1 MIQKENEN
9 KGKTRNRLKLFN
21 LNDNIDFQN
30 EGN

>member
-21 LNDNIDFQN
+21 NNIDFQN